1 MHTGMW
7 LHEGERDGAQEG
19 EQGWCRGAA
28 LGAPWR
34 SSCSSLCPRGVAK
47 GQEAEVSVSQGRR
60 NPGPI
65 SFEAPGRGSGPTQQ
79 DGGPVMQIL
88 IWRQIPLLPT
98 AASWRSWSGSHSFPR
113 AGCPW
118 PADLGTW
125 LEPRQGRAMGASAPL
140 RPWEPHKELILLS
153 SAG

>member
-1 MHTGMW
+1 MC
-7 LHEGERDGAQEG
+7 LHAEERNGVQEG

-28 LGAPWR
+28 LGAPRR

-47 GQEAEVSVSQGRR
+47 GQEADVSVSQGRR

-65 SFEAPGRGSGPTQQ
+65 GFEAPGRGSGPAQQ
-79 DGGPVMQIL
+79 DGGAVMQIL
-88 IWRQIPLLPT
+88 IWRQIPLLPM

-113 AGCPW
+113 ADCPR
-118 PADLGTW
+118 PAGDVGMW
-125 LEPRQGRAMGASAPL
+125 LEPRQGRATGASAPL
-140 RPWEPHKELILLS
+140 RPWEPYKEPALLS